1 MNEVMYKNVD
11 YLIEHGVNV
20 KKSLELFGDIDTY
33 NDTLQDFYDGIF
45 AKLEKLSRFKANV
58 DIANYAIFAHSIK
71 SDARYLGFEVL
82 YEIAYSH
89 ELRAKEKDVDFVNAN
104 YDKLVEETNKVIEIV
119 KNYLG
124 K

>member
-11 YLIEHGVNV
+11 YLTQHGVNV
-20 KKSLELFGDIDTY
+20 NKALELFGDIDTY

-45 AKLEKLSRFKANV
+45 AKLEKLSRFKTNV
-58 DIANYAIFAHSIK
+58 DVSNYAIFAHSIK

-82 YEIAYSH
+82 YEIAYAH
-89 ELRAKEKDVDFVNAN
+89 ELHAKDKDTDFIDAN
-104 YDKLVEETNKVIEIV
+104 YDKLVEETNKMIEIV

>member
-71 SDARYLGFEVL
+71 SDARYL
-82 YEIAYSH
+82 
-89 ELRAKEKDVDFVNAN
+89 
-104 YDKLVEETNKVIEIV
+104 
-119 KNYLG
+119 
-124 K
+124 

>member
-1 MNEVMYKNVD
+1 MNNTYMNVD
-11 YLIEHGVNV
+11 YLIENGVNI

-33 NDTLQDFYDGIF
+33 NETLKDFYDGIF
-45 AKLEKLSRFKANV
+45 NKLEKLSRFKANV
-58 DIANYAIFAHSIK
+58 DMPNYAIFAHSIK

-89 ELRAKEKDVDFVNAN
+89 EIKSKEKDVDFVNEN
-104 YDKLVEETNKVIEIV
+104 YDKLVSEVNKMIEIV
-119 KNYLG
+119 KTYLG